1 MGVFWGEGLGCFPMR
16 GGEGAVLNGKRY
28 PASPDDIPA
37 LRAGTISEPAAQT
50 ISAART
56 GGEEE
61 VAATRLNEMQL
72 RCMNYAL
79 PGV

>member
-1 MGVFWGEGLGCFPMR
+1 MGVFSRGAGLFPNEGSEGLRCGI
-16 GGEGAVLNGKRY
+16 GKRY

-56 GGEEE
+56 GGERKKSPLRGSMKCSC
-61 VAATRLNEMQL
+61 AA
-72 RCMNYAL
+72 
-79 PGV
+79 